1 MLDVGGTLEAPRD
14 AARQA
19 LAGQL
24 EAAWSPSDLRLIS
37 RHAVRTRPGQ
47 LPEKRTYGS
56 DFAFREFGQLS
67 GIHAVPDANSGVVSG
82 AYGGFSD
89 VWGAQI
95 MPFSRA
101 AFADWPASHEEMVP
115 HYQVALDEMGLAAV
129 EGDLAPLFPL
139 LTSARPLP
147 PLGRRPEEV
156 LARCDVHRGRLQ
168 AMGGSVGRARLAL
181 RSEGCTRCGLCMTGC
196 PYRLICTSAH
206 TSDRLRSS
214 GRID

>member
-1 MLDVGGTLEAPRD
+1 MPIGDPTGHRHMPTSLILGSGPAAAGAALALARDPEQRITVLDVGGTLEAPRD
-14 AARQA
+14 AAHQA
-19 LAGQL
+19 LAGQP

-56 DFAFREFGQLS
+56 DFPFRDFGQLS
-67 GIHAVPDANSGVVSG
+67 GIHAVPDANGAVVSG
-82 AYGGFSD
+82 AYGGFSN

-101 AFADWPASHEEMVP
+101 AFADRPVSSEEMVP

-129 EGDLAPLFPL
+129 EDDLAALFPL

-156 LARCDVHRGRLQ
+156 LAR
-168 AMGGSVGRARLAL
+168 
-181 RSEGCTRCGLCMTGC
+181 
-196 PYRLICTSAH
+196 
-206 TSDRLRSS
+206 
-214 GRID
+214 